1 MGIKEAIKP
10 YPTIKTIGLVGGFD
24 WLLPKNELHAA
35 IESVSC

>member
-1 MGIKEAIKP
+1 MRPNKDVLSFLMNVLI
-10 YPTIKTIGLVGGFD
+10 